1 MKFLEQQQIKLLRIT
16 FLLFLGEVMN
26 ANEFETK
33 EKYIS
38 LQHIHPASG
47 ISVNLQWFPEDRIVI
62 SMLVSEMSN

>member
-16 FLLFLGEVMN
+16 FLLFLREVMN

-33 EKYIS
+33 ETYIS
-38 LQHIHPASG
+38 LQHIHSAFW